1 MLLQYASHSESAIRS
16 VAIQSAVGL
25 SSNSVHASVIE
36 NHARRL
42 LVALSVGSQVRAEP
56 SATEAA
62 PEVNGTKAST
72 ADLVKVKRERIEGGS
87 DSTNGTG
94 QPQPSDGSAPEE
106 LTAEECVRQLQ
117 LFLELCIRKHDL
129 LVPYVVV
136 RSLTRTDTREPS

>member
-1 MLLQYASHSESAIRS
+1 M
-16 VAIQSAVGL
+16 AIQSAVGL

-62 PEVNGTKAST
+62 PEVNGTKA
-72 ADLVKVKRERIEGGS
+72 DLVKVKHERIEGGS